1 LEKQF
6 SVRYGRNYLIVLAI
20 VCPSLLIIPFIFI
33 MTLFPDLAEWQIW
46 VTIFTFIASIIALSF
61 WLVFNIYPIAVINI
75 RNAEISLT
83 FKRSRLFGPAS
94 FSFYS
99 YDILQI
105 KEHTIGSATYF
116 MVETTNPSRKFQI
129 SAKSYSLEDS
139 LEFESA
145 LFALQKLAKTK
156 SDSF

>member
-1 LEKQF
+1 M
-6 SVRYGRNYLIVLAI
+6 S
-20 VCPSLLIIPFIFI
+20 
-33 MTLFPDLAEWQIW
+33 LFPDLAEWQIW

-83 FKRSRLFGPAS
+83 FKRSRLIGPAS

-99 YDILQI
+99 ADIMQI
-105 KEHTIGSATYF
+105 KEHTIGSASYF
-116 MVETTNPSRKFQI
+116 IVETTNPSRKFQI
-129 SAKSYSLEDS
+129 SAKSNSFEDS

-145 LFALQKLAKTK
+145 LSALQHLAKTK

>member
-1 LEKQF
+1 
-6 SVRYGRNYLIVLAI
+6 V
-20 VCPSLLIIPFIFI
+20 
-33 MTLFPDLAEWQIW
+33 
-46 VTIFTFIASIIALSF
+46 
-61 WLVFNIYPIAVINI
+61 
-75 RNAEISLT
+75 
-83 FKRSRLFGPAS
+83 
-94 FSFYS
+94 
-99 YDILQI
+99 QI